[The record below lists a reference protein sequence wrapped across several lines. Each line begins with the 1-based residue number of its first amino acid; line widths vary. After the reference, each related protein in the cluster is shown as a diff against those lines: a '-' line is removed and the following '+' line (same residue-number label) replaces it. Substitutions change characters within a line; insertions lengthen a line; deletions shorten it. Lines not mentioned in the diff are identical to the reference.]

1 MPSELVPVL
10 RSLYRADSVTWRW
23 SARLS
28 FWTAAPLS
36 WRRAIRSGGGLTSF
50 FRVPETELTDSTFPV
65 DSDRLIAAGI
75 I

>member
-1 MPSELVPVL
+1 MPSELIPVL

-23 SARLS
+23 SARLR

-36 WRRAIRSGGGLTSF
+36 WRPDIRMALGTSF
-50 FRVPETELTDSTFPV
+50 FRVPRTELIDSTFPV